1 MERYTDEA
9 LPLHILSF
17 DIALDGTVAEL
28 DPSEV
33 RDAVARLFVETNA
46 LPVPVAEAA
55 NAAVEDHEVLGL
67 DSGEQ
72 HDQGKLVHS
81 YLSDSTG
88 STAAA
93 RRAGR
98 MPARSP
104 TPIRM
109 PTQIRAMGQ
118 DSLGLRMYCIA
129 SLPSV
134 GIAST
139 PNTMSAATTRPT
151 SPPDR
156 AIAMASNRNC
166 AMMCRRRAPSA
177 HHGAI
182 PVRGHGDRPVGRARG
197 SRGGGAHRIRGR
209 RDPNRRQRGD

>member
-67 DSGEQ
+67 DSSEQ
-72 HDQGKLVHS
+72 HDQGKLFHS
-81 YLSDSTG
+81 YLRDSTG

-104 TPIRM
+104 TP
-109 PTQIRAMGQ
+109 IRAMGQ

-139 PNTMSAATTRPT
+139 PNTRSAATTRPT

-156 AIAMASNRNC
+156 AIAIASNRNC
-166 AMMCRRRAPSA
+166 AIMCRRRAPSA
-177 HHGAI
+177 RLMPI
-182 PVRGHGDRPVGRARG
+182 
-197 SRGGGAHRIRGR
+197 S
-209 RDPNRRQRGD
+209 